1 MRLFLILINVDLA
14 DLYSSVNQPFS
25 NWPTNVLKVMHGR
38 MAHSRYEI
46 EEYFKAHEGNKSK
59 TNSFDFPSWQSVKQ
73 NIDAEQFTNDTVT
86 LKV

>member
-46 EEYFKAHEGNKSK
+46 EEYFKAMEDEK
-59 TNSFDFPSWQSVKQ
+59 
-73 NIDAEQFTNDTVT
+73 FTNMISDSTM
-86 LKV
+86 